1 MTELNEIQHAFLV
14 EGLDDYVGLWQWV
27 ARVRRRCP
35 DLEGDAVRAKVL
47 ELAGALMHQNAI
59 RAGALARDGG
69 FDAWELPPA
78 EALERI
84 EREWIELGR
93 DPNIPDICWFINTE
107 HGDALASADRAAP
120 GGG

>member
-1 MTELNEIQHAFLV
+1 VTELNEIQREFLV

-27 ARVRRRCP
+27 DKVRDRCP
-35 DLEGDAVRAKVL
+35 DLDDDAVRAKVL
-47 ELAGALMHQNAI
+47 ELVGELMQRNAI
-59 RAGALARDGG
+59 QAGPLYVKGG

-84 EREWIELGR
+84 GREWIELGR
-93 DPNIPDICWFINTE
+93 DPSIPDICWFSNTE